1 MLVNSSY
8 YPLPIGAN
16 GHPPRSPPPFNP
28 PFKLCHSPS
37 TTDAGIAMDEGE
49 AVSETLPTKH
59 SDLWFSDGS
68 VRIIKFRVLLHG
80 FHLVPLFE
88 IVLRAESTLFRVH
101 KSLLARHS
109 GFFHD
114 LFTLPQ
120 LVAKEPSPPCA
131 TSTTPSVEL
140 SGNVED
146 CPVLTLYDSAEDV
159 ANLLTALVDGP
170 NFGKNDPSDFR
181 VVSGILRLATKYLV
195 DSLRDKALS
204 HLALAWPNTLK
215 GWDAREDIARAEEL
229 EAGSSAIRTYPSPI
243 AVINLAREVNAPA
256 LLPSA
261 FYDLSRYH
269 FAQIFDYDSFDESAW
284 RCPLSPADMQRLAL
298 GKEASQHAVTTLIRS
313 MGSLAHSLHGHPQ
326 GYHSQPHNHV
336 HRTCKRDFSELV
348 ALATQHYLFDHER
361 GCTDPLYVADEL
373 GQPLYDFS
381 QPAPADIYGHFGG
394 SRRGAEQAECQA
406 CARALTLWST
416 RERERMWK
424 MIPLW
429 FRLDV

>member
-1 MLVNSSY
+1 MKSTSAVEPAGDSL
-8 YPLPIGAN
+8 GA
-16 GHPPRSPPPFNP
+16 
-28 PFKLCHSPS
+28 S
-37 TTDAGIAMDEGE
+37 TR
-49 AVSETLPTKH
+49 H

-68 VRIIKFRVLLHG
+68 
-80 FHLVPLFE
+80 
-88 IVLRAESTLFRVH
+88 IVLRAEDTLFRVH

-120 LVAKEPSPPCA
+120 LVEDVASPPSCQSTSLTTVVGA
-131 TSTTPSVEL
+131 TGDVE
-140 SGNVED
+140 G
-146 CPVLTLYDSAEDV
+146 CPVLRLHDAAEDV

-170 NFGKNDPSDFR
+170 NFGNNDPADFQ
-181 VVSGILRLATKYLV
+181 VVSGILRLATKYVV
-195 DSLRDKALS
+195 DSLREKALD
-204 HLALAWPNTLK
+204 HLALAWPTTLK
-215 GWDAREDIARAEEL
+215 GWDTREDIARFGEL
-229 EAGSSAIRTYPSPI
+229 QDGSSAMTSIYPSPI

-269 FAQIFDYDSFDESAW
+269 FSQIFDHGESFEESAW
-284 RCPLSPADMQRLAL
+284 QCSLSPADLQRLAL
-298 GKEASQHAVTTLIRS
+298 GKEASQHAITTLIQS
-313 MGSLAHSLHGHPQ
+313 VGSHAHPLHGSPTGYQPTSQ
-326 GYHSQPHNHV
+326 GYT

-361 GCTDPLYVADEL
+361 GCTDPLYVAEEL
-373 GQPLYDFS
+373 GQPLYDLG
-381 QPAPADIYGHFGG
+381 QPLHSEEYGRLGG
-394 SRRGAEQAECQA
+394 SRRSSEQAECQA
-406 CARALTLWST
+406 CARALEMWAA

>member
-8 YPLPIGAN
+8 YPLPMSAN
-16 GHPPRSPPPFNP
+16 GHPPSSPPPFNP
-28 PFKLCHSPS
+28 PFKLCHSVQPS
-37 TTDAGIAMDEGE
+37 LENAVTMDEGE
-49 AVSETLPTKH
+49 AVGETLPIRH

-68 VRIIKFRVLLHG
+68 
-80 FHLVPLFE
+80 
-88 IVLRAESTLFRVH
+88 IVLRAENTLFRVH

-114 LFTLPQ
+114 LFTLPK
-120 LVAKEPSPPCA
+120 LVAKDSSPPHG
-131 TSTTPSVEL
+131 TKTPSIEL
-140 SGNVED
+140 SGDIEG
-146 CPVLTLYDSAEDV
+146 CQVLTLYDSAEDV

-170 NFGKNDPSDFR
+170 NFGKNDPTDFQ

-195 DSLRDKALS
+195 DTLRDKTLS
-204 HLALAWPNTLK
+204 HLGLAWPTTLK

-229 EAGSSAIRTYPSPI
+229 QAGSSAIRTYPSPI
-243 AVINLAREVNAPA
+243 AVINLAREVDAPA

-269 FAQIFDYDSFDESAW
+269 FAQIFDCDSDEPAW

-313 MGSLAHSLHGHPQ
+313 MGSLAHSLQGHAQ
-326 GYHSQPHNHV
+326 GYHSQSHSHV

-361 GCTDPLYVADEL
+361 GCTDPLYVAEEL
-373 GQPLYDFS
+373 GQPLYDFG
-381 QPAPADIYGHFGG
+381 QPVSGEDYGHFGG
-394 SRRGAEQAECQA
+394 SRRGVEQAECQA